1 MREPSAICP
10 KASTVILG
18 AGVSGLSVAL
28 ALLQR
33 GHRVTALERGAVG
46 GESSW
51 AGGGI
56 LSPLLPWDY
65 AEPVS
70 ALALRSMAGYADWV
84 AGIEAVSGRDAEFW
98 RCGMLALE
106 VADPE
111 QALAWCAA
119 HGEAAERSCQDTLHL
134 APEVPKETSS
144 DSISVIANA
153 VAFSTEAEGRGGKQS
168 SVSAKSKA
176 SGSPRPAT
184 ANGLAAKGAPRDDGI
199 VQCFSKENC
208 IWLPGIAQVRNP
220 RLVAALRAAVVQLG
234 GVIREQCPATGV
246 LTQGGRVTAVQTA
259 AETFPA
265 DAVVLATGA
274 WSGLGLAGLAA
285 MPQIRPIRGQML
297 LFKLQPGVLDT
308 ILYRNGLYL
317 IPRQDG
323 HVLVGSTLE
332 DAGFDKSTD
341 DATRQ
346 KLHAEA
352 AELLPALAAMQPVQH
367 WAGLRPGSPDNIPVI
382 DRHPDFENVFVNTG
396 HYRYGVTLAPAS
408 AELLVDVMEGRMPAL
423 DPVPYRWQAALERTW
438 PGCF

>member
-1 MREPSAICP
+1 MPNLHI
-10 KASTVILG
+10 IG
-18 AGVSGLSVAL
+18 AGVSGLSAAL

-33 GHRVTALERGAVG
+33 GYCVTLLERGAVG

-70 ALALRSMAGYADWV
+70 ALALRSMAGYAGWV
-84 AGIEAVSGRDAEFW
+84 ADIEAISGRDAEFW
-98 RCGMLALE
+98 RCGMLALD
-106 VADPE
+106 VAAPD

-119 HGEAAERSCQDTLHL
+119 HGMAVEVFRPDAAHL
-134 APEVPKETSS
+134 APDILKETLNN
-144 DSISVIANA
+144 SISVIAS
-153 VAFSTEAEGRGGKQS
+153 VFAFSREAEGRGGKQFRTH
-168 SVSAKSKA
+168 AELTDD
-176 SGSPRPAT
+176 GSPRPC
-184 ANGLAAKGAPRDDGI
+184 GPRDDGI
-199 VQCFSKENC
+199 NRRVLKENC
-208 IWLPGIAQVRNP
+208 IWLPDVAQVRNP
-220 RLVAALRAAVVQLG
+220 RLVAALHTAVVKLG
-234 GVIREQCPATGV
+234 GVIREHCAATGV

-265 DAVVLATGA
+265 DSVVLATGA

-285 MPQIRPIRGQML
+285 TPHIRPIRGQML
-297 LFKLQPGVLDT
+297 LFKLEPGVLDT

-317 IPRQDG
+317 IPRRDG

-352 AELLPALAAMQPVQH
+352 AELLPALATMQPVRH
-367 WAGLRPGSPDNIPVI
+367 WAGLRPGSPDNIPII
-382 DRHPDFENVFVNTG
+382 DRHPDFGNVFVNTG
-396 HYRYGVTLAPAS
+396 HYRYGVTMAPAS
-408 AELLVDVMEGRMPAL
+408 AELLVDVMEGRTPAP
-423 DPVPYRWQAALERTW
+423 DPTPYRWQAALERRW
-438 PGCF
+438 ADGS